1 MGFAKVN
8 APSFPREGYR
18 VNRMV
23 SQFPLTNL
31 PQLLIA
37 KVPAPNPVRS
47 VPQSTSEKLFKKLV
61 PPSLYFGKVVNDVRF
76 SKLHRLLLAF
86 PQGPRAMAGV
96 IDEPWTIRGV
106 AEDEMLNHGLN
117 QELVSS
123 RPWKNLACKLVEFL
137 LSKSLSDKEI
147 EKRLFET
154 AFDIEHIQSF
164 KDDENADAIWE
175 DWGWEINGL
184 GNLSMLEY
192 DLNRSIGNYH
202 EKKED
207 AYKRSRFVSIAKI
220 SPLLNNG
227 RWSLKHAQTRR
238 KELTGLIEKYILG
251 NVKPQGND

>member
-1 MGFAKVN
+1 M
-8 APSFPREGYR
+8 
-18 VNRMV
+18 
-23 SQFPLTNL
+23 
-31 PQLLIA
+31 
-37 KVPAPNPVRS
+37 
-47 VPQSTSEKLFKKLV
+47 
-61 PPSLYFGKVVNDVRF
+61 
-76 SKLHRLLLAF
+76 
-86 PQGPRAMAGV
+86 
-96 IDEPWTIRGV
+96 
-106 AEDEMLNHGLN
+106 
-117 QELVSS
+117 
-123 RPWKNLACKLVEFL
+123 
-137 LSKSLSDKEI
+137 SKSLSDKEI

-192 DLNRSIGNYH
+192 DLNRSIRNCH

-220 SPLLNNG
+220 RPLLNNG